1 MSGYYKVDINQ
12 LHKKV
17 QNTRKPFRH
26 QEEAF
31 KNMSKIYKLP
41 IKGYKG
47 SLLVLPTG
55 GGKTFTAVNWICRN
69 IVSKGIKVLWMAQS
83 LYLLEQAE
91 KTFREELHNT
101 INRDIINLR
110 VVSSSS
116 SHCNSGSIKLTD
128 DILICT
134 TQSAI
139 KAYNTDLLNAQGNK
153 TETPFRKFINSMSN
167 DELFIVIDEA
177 HHTPAYGCRT
187 LINDIK
193 ENVKNLYIL
202 ALTAT
207 PTHNDER
214 ISGWLWKIFDTQ
226 IDNNKKG
233 ICYQAD
239 ESLLQS
245 QNILAPPK
253 FIQKDTNM
261 KFEVD
266 DKVYERLTIKHK
278 DLPDYI
284 IDELAK
290 NSTRNNMIV
299 SDYLNNKDEYGKTLI
314 FADRWYQCEHIVSSL
329 QKNGIRVN
337 AIYSKIS
344 KGKDRHDDLGRRD
357 NKENE
362 KILKDFREDKY
373 DVIVNVKMLT

>member
-1 MSGYYKVDINQ
+1 
-12 LHKKV
+12 
-17 QNTRKPFRH
+17 
-26 QEEAF
+26 
-31 KNMSKIYKLP
+31 
-41 IKGYKG
+41 
-47 SLLVLPTG
+47 
-55 GGKTFTAVNWICRN
+55 
-69 IVSKGIKVLWMAQS
+69 
-83 LYLLEQAE
+83 
-91 KTFREELHNT
+91 
-101 INRDIINLR
+101 
-110 VVSSSS
+110 
-116 SHCNSGSIKLTD
+116 
-128 DILICT
+128 
-134 TQSAI
+134 
-139 KAYNTDLLNAQGNK
+139 
-153 TETPFRKFINSMSN
+153 MSN

>member
-1 MSGYYKVDINQ
+1 
-12 LHKKV
+12 
-17 QNTRKPFRH
+17 
-26 QEEAF
+26 
-31 KNMSKIYKLP
+31 MSKIYKLP

-69 IVSKGIKVLWMAQS
+69 IVSNGIKVLWMAQS

-139 KAYNTDLLNAQGNK
+139 KAYNTDLLNVHGDK
-153 TETPFRKFINSMSN
+153 IETPFRKFINSMSN
-167 DELFIVIDEA
+167 DELFIVRDEA
-177 HHTPAYGCRT
+177 HHTPAYGRRT

-193 ENVKNLYIL
+193 ENIKNLYIL

-290 NSTRNNMIV
+290 NATRNNMIV

-329 QKNGIRVN
+329 QKNGIRAN